1 MVMLRF
7 LSRAPV
13 FLAFRP
19 PPSVLL
25 FVFNL
30 PHRLAAAAD
39 ALSGM
44 DNTDMLLLL
53 LDLTK
58 EPSYT

>member
-7 LSRAPV
+7 LSRARV

-19 PPSVLL
+19 PPPVLL

-53 LDLTK
+53 LDLK
-58 EPSYT
+58 